1 MKIAIIGGL
10 GFIGT
15 NLYKYFKKK
24 KVNVKILDN
33 FKVKINYKYFNKR
46 DIIYCDTRN
55 FSQLKKKLINFDFII
70 NLAGQTGVLE
80 SDQKPNY
87 CISQNIVGFSNIL
100 NVVKKEIKK

>member
-15 NLYKYFKKK
+15 NLYKYLKKK
-24 KVNVKILDN
+24 KLNVKILDN
-33 FKVKINYKYFNKR
+33 FKIKINHKYLNKR

-55 FSQLKKKLINFDFII
+55 LSLFKKKLINFEIFI

-80 SDQKPNY
+80 SDKRPNY

-100 NVVKKEIKK
+100 NVVKK